1 MASPGQVAVVANLH
15 RIFTERDVD
24 GFVSHLTDDVVL
36 RPSTLIA
43 GREEYRGI
51 DDVRVGFGE
60 LAGLLA
66 SLGEDV
72 AVEPLR
78 FYVDR
83 RDDGCVVSVARIT
96 ITREE
101 DRPYVTE
108 ILYSWRMDG
117 EKVAELAASLDVD
130 DGLRRLGDLE
140 EVEPA

>member
-1 MASPGQVAVVANLH
+1 MASPGQVAVVASLH
-15 RIFTERDVD
+15 RTFSDRDVE

-60 LAGLLA
+60 LADLFA
-66 SLGEDV
+66 SFGEDV

-83 RDDGCVVSVARIT
+83 GDDGAVVSVARIT
-96 ITREE
+96 ITRAE
-101 DRPYVTE
+101 DRPFVTE

-130 DGLRRLGDLE
+130 DGLKELGDLE
-140 EVEPA
+140 EVEPG